1 MVCVIA
7 SNRIRRR
14 GGIASRLRSLDP
26 ASFKQLQGKLEST
39 RWVARTLIWTA
50 MIEDGRLKIEDG
62 RLKIE
67 NDEGKLKR
75 SGFPTSNFMNER
87 KLKT

>member
-1 MVCVIA
+1 M
-7 SNRIRRR
+7 
-14 GGIASRLRSLDP
+14 
-26 ASFKQLQGKLEST
+26 
-39 RWVARTLIWTA
+39 
-50 MIEDGRLKIEDG
+50 IEDG